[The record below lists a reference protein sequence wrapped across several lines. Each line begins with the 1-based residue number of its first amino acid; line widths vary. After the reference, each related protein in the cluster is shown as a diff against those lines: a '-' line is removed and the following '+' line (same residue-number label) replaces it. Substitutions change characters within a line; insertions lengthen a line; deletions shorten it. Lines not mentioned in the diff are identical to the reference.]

1 MRNTFVAATLF
12 ALAAAASAE
21 THILKPTPTTVAWG
35 YYDAAAPPV
44 LRVQS
49 GDVVEVQ
56 TLLTSSPSRLE
67 GAGVPPAQVEQSLG
81 RPLSTAPTV
90 SVNVI
95 PPGTVYGDRLNQ
107 LDVRLGKNFRV
118 QRYRINA
125 SVDVYNVLNSDAVL
139 NEKSAYLVWRTP
151 LSVVK
156 PRFVKFSAQLDF

>member
-1 MRNTFVAATLF
+1 MKGFATYTWPAGVTLAATF
-12 ALAAAASAE
+12 QSIPGQPLAANV
-21 THILKPTPTTVAWG
+21 T
-35 YYDAAAPPV
+35 Y
-44 LRVQS
+44 
-49 GDVVEVQ
+49 
-56 TLLTSSPSRLE
+56 SS
-67 GAGVPPAQVEQSLG
+67 AQVEQSLG